1 VARDGGPAGDH
12 HREVARM
19 SAELPVQAPAPG
31 VPVVPMIRT
40 LALVSLVCGF
50 AVTLAYQWT
59 KPFVLENQRVT
70 TERAVR
76 AVLPGAA
83 TQQAFALGADGAV
96 PAAADSPPE
105 DVVYV
110 GYDAAGR
117 IVGIAARG
125 AARGYADLVH
135 VMYAYDPACQ
145 CINAV
150 RVTKMSETPGL
161 GDAVVKD
168 PEFQKNFVAL
178 DARVNADGTGLAN
191 RIVTVKHGT
200 KREAW
205 QIDAISGSTVTSKA
219 IGRGLDLSAQRLV
232 PRIQRHLAALEAG
245 GR

>member
-1 VARDGGPAGDH
+1 
-12 HREVARM
+12 M
-19 SAELPVQAPAPG
+19 SAEAPVQAPVHA
-31 VPVVPMIRT
+31 VPFLPMIRT
-40 LALVSLVCGF
+40 LGLVSLICGF

-59 KPFVLENQRVT
+59 KPFVEENQRIT

-76 AVLPGAA
+76 AVLPQAA
-83 TQQAFALGADGAV
+83 VQKAFVLGADGVA
-96 PAAADSPPE
+96 PATGDSPAE
-105 DVVYV
+105 DTVFV
-110 GYDAAGR
+110 GYDDAGR

-135 VMYAYDPACQ
+135 LMYAYDPACQ

-150 RVTKMSETPGL
+150 RVTKMNETPGL
-161 GDAVVKD
+161 GDTVLKD
-168 PEFQKNFVAL
+168 PDFKRNFEAL
-178 DARVNADGTGLAN
+178 DASVNAEGTALAN

-219 IGRGLDLSAQRLV
+219 MGRALDQSAQRLV
-232 PRIQRHLAALEAG
+232 PRMQRHLAELARG

>member
-1 VARDGGPAGDH
+1 MTAEAR
-12 HREVARM
+12 
-19 SAELPVQAPAPG
+19 VQAPVGG

-40 LALVSLVCGF
+40 LGLISLICGF

-59 KPFVLENQRVT
+59 KPFVDENQRVT

-76 AVLPGAA
+76 AVLPQAA
-83 TQQAFALGADGAV
+83 VQKAFVLGAEAV
-96 PAAADSPPE
+96 APASPESPPE
-105 DVVYV
+105 DTVYV

-117 IVGIAARG
+117 VVGVAARG
-125 AARGYADLVH
+125 ASRGYADLVH
-135 VMYAYDPACQ
+135 VMYAYDPGCQ

-168 PEFQKNFVAL
+168 PAFQKNFEAL
-178 DARVNADGTGLAN
+178 DARPNGQGTGLAN
-191 RIVTVKHGT
+191 RIVTVKHGS

-219 IGRGLDLSAQRLV
+219 IGRALDQSAQRLV
-232 PRIQRHLAALEAG
+232 PRIQRHLAELEAG

>member
-1 VARDGGPAGDH
+1 
-12 HREVARM
+12 M
-19 SAELPVQAPAPG
+19 NAEAPVQAPVGG

-40 LALVSLVCGF
+40 LGLISLICGF
-50 AVTLAYQWT
+50 SVTLAYQWT
-59 KPFVLENQRVT
+59 KPYVLENQRIA
-70 TERAVR
+70 TERAVL
-76 AVLPGAA
+76 AVLPKAA
-83 TQQAFALGADGAV
+83 TQKAFVLGTDGVV

-105 DVVYV
+105 DTVFV
-110 GYDAAGR
+110 GYDAAGK
-117 IVGIAARG
+117 IVGVAARG

-135 VMYAYDPACQ
+135 VMYSYDPGCQ

-168 PEFQKNFVAL
+168 PAFQRNFEAL
-178 DARVNADGTGLAN
+178 DARPNAEGTGLAN

-219 IGRGLDLSAQRLV
+219 IGRGLDQSAQRLV
-232 PRIQRHLAALEAG
+232 PRIERHLAELERGA
-245 GR
+245 R

>member
-1 VARDGGPAGDH
+1 MTV
-12 HREVARM
+12 E
-19 SAELPVQAPAPG
+19 APAQAQGQVPLGG

-40 LALVSLVCGF
+40 LGLISLICGF
-50 AVTLAYQWT
+50 SVTLAYKWT
-59 KPFVLENQRVT
+59 KPYADENQRIA

-76 AVLPGAA
+76 AVLPQAA
-83 TQQAFALGADGAV
+83 TQRAFVLVADGVA

-105 DVVYV
+105 DTVYV
-110 GYDAAGR
+110 GYDAAGTV
-117 IVGIAARG
+117 VGVAARG

-135 VMYAYDPACQ
+135 VMYAYDPACG

-168 PEFQKNFVAL
+168 PEFQKNFAAL
-178 DARVNADGTGLAN
+178 DARVNAEGTGLAN

-219 IGRGLDLSAQRLV
+219 IGRGLDQSAQRLV
-232 PRIQRHLAALEAG
+232 PRVQRHLAELEKG
-245 GR
+245 GQ